1 MVQVLA
7 MILTLGL
14 CRDIYINIYVYVDSI
29 LMNICMSV
37 YGCICIY
44 IHTHTHI
51 YVYAHTHIYMINY
64 CMLLGHTL
72 AKSYIYMCVCVC
84 VYVCVR

>member
-14 CRDIYINIYVYVDSI
+14 CRYIYVDSI

-37 YGCICIY
+37 CGC

-51 YVYAHTHIYMINY
+51 YVDAHTHT
-64 CMLLGHTL
+64 HTYVDTHT
-72 AKSYIYMCVCVC
+72 YIYD
-84 VYVCVR
+84 